1 MNIIEQTYRTATAA
15 VLQAQGINADHVK
28 EPKMYGF
35 DEEREYGRMLEA
47 NHDDLMDQ
55 LRYAEVAKSIIHDH
69 GLDDTDLLQL
79 LMTAGAMWD
88 EKPETALE
96 RMKAIHRLIWLAI
109 DRIAKDM
116 TEREFNAMCE
126 RL

>member
-28 EPKMYGF
+28 EPKM
-35 DEEREYGRMLEA
+35 DEELEYGRMLER

-55 LRYAEVAKSIIHDH
+55 LKYAELAKVIIHDH
-69 GLDDTDLLQL
+69 ALCDGDLLQEL
-79 LMTAGAMWD
+79 VTAGALWN

-96 RMKAIHRLIWLAI
+96 RMKSIHRLIWLAV
-109 DRIAKDM
+109 DKIAKDM
-116 TEREFNAMCE
+116 TEKDLNKMLE